1 MVHTGPVSTSNNTG
15 QPAAPQSWGA
25 QSRQDG
31 TTAGKKRS
39 GLWWKILV
47 ALVVILV
54 LLAAVAEFGVRAYAK
69 NTVVDEIR
77 SSAQNN
83 GTELAEDPSVS
94 FGTSPLLLG
103 LVQGKIPSF
112 DATIPSS
119 LDVSYEDSDQSRP
132 VVSGQP
138 EMAINAKDMST
149 DTGNPTAGEITVDTT
164 LPPEFLLAEIQ
175 KSQAQGTDGNGEDG
189 GDGGDG
195 AGLLEGL
202 IEVTGV
208 QMNTADNTMDLE
220 ITGGLATLSM
230 TPVVEEGALN
240 FRVENLQILGMDLP
254 ESMVKSLTDSLQE
267 TVNDVEGLQ
276 IQSAD
281 ITEGGLS
288 VQLHGTDVSLDDVS
302 SSTSTFSDG
311 GQQNS

>member
-25 QSRQDG
+25 QSRPDG
-31 TTAGKKRS
+31 SRAGKKRS
-39 GLWWKILV
+39 GLWWKILI
-47 ALVVILV
+47 ALVVVLV

-77 SSAQNN
+77 SSAQKN
-83 GTELAEDPSVS
+83 GTELSGDPSVS
-94 FGTSPLLLG
+94 FGASPLLLG
-103 LVQGKIPSF
+103 LAQGKIPSF

-138 EMAINAKDMST
+138 EMAINARDMST
-149 DTGNPTAGEITVDTT
+149 DTGDPTAGEITVDTT

-175 KSQAQGTDGNGEDG
+175 KSQAQAGDGNGGNG

-195 AGLLEGL
+195 GGLLEGL

-208 QMNTADNTMDLE
+208 QMNTEDNTMDLE

-281 ITEGGLS
+281 ITEDGLS
-288 VQLHGTDVSLDDVS
+288 VQLHGTDVSLDEVS

-311 GQQNS
+311 GQQDS

>member
-25 QSRQDG
+25 QSRPDG
-31 TTAGKKRS
+31 SKAGTKRS
-39 GLWWKILV
+39 GLWWKILI

-77 SSAQNN
+77 SSAQKN
-83 GTELAEDPSVS
+83 GTELSEDPSVS

-119 LDVSYEDSDQSRP
+119 LDVTYEDSDQSRP

-138 EMAINAKDMST
+138 EMAINAKNMST
-149 DTGNPTAGEITVDTT
+149 DTGDPTAGEITVDTT

-175 KSQAQGTDGNGEDG
+175 KSQAQATDGDG

-195 AGLLEGL
+195 GGLLEGL

-208 QMNTADNTMDLE
+208 QMNTADNTMDME

-281 ITEGGLS
+281 ITEDGLS
-288 VQLHGTDVSLDDVS
+288 VQLHGTDVSLDEVS

-311 GQQNS
+311 GQQDS

>member
-25 QSRQDG
+25 HSGQDG
-31 TTAGKKRS
+31 STAGRRRS
-39 GLWWKILV
+39 GLWWKILLI
-47 ALVVILV
+47 LVVVLA
-54 LLAAVAEFGVRAYAK
+54 LLAAAAEFGVRAYAK

-77 SSAQNN
+77 SSAEKN
-83 GTELAEDPSVS
+83 GTKLSEDPSVS

-103 LVQGKIPSF
+103 IAQGKIPSF

-119 LDVSYEDSDQSRP
+119 LDVSYEDSDKSRP
-132 VVSGQP
+132 VVTGQP
-138 EMAINAKDMST
+138 EMRINAKDMST
-149 DTGNPTAGEITVDTT
+149 DTGDPTAGEIAVDTT

-175 KSQAQGTDGNGEDG
+175 KSQAESSANGGNG
-189 GDGGDG
+189 GDGGDAG
-195 AGLLEGL
+195 GLLEGL

-208 QMNTADNTMDLE
+208 NMNTGENTMDLE

-230 TPVVEEGALN
+230 TPVVEDGAMN
-240 FRVENLQILGMDLP
+240 FRVDNLSILGMDLP
-254 ESMVKSLTDSLQE
+254 ESMVQSLTDSLQE

-281 ITEGGLS
+281 ITEGGLK
-288 VQLHGTDVSLDDVS
+288 VRLHGTDVSLDEVS
-302 SSTSTFSDG
+302 SSTSGFTEDSRQD
-311 GQQNS
+311 S